1 MFVDDGQGGKVSGAV
16 LVLRRVHQQTVP
28 DTGRAELEPHRE
40 SPQHV
45 SRPRVRHVAAPGEC
59 QPSEVAPELTLVP
72 RPAEVAPT
80 RGPGRGLLAH
90 TVAPAAARVA
100 RRVLAALSG
109 RTRAG
114 VAGGCPG
121 GETRVSGA
129 ARVLGAG
136 VALRHAH
143 TGEGAAQ
150 HVPAPHQQPRHAAT
164 EAGSLAEAG
173 PQLLETSEAAEVELA
188 GQVEALE
195 PAPGVGEHRRL
206 GVHNHRHVTAPPGD
220 GDRVPGAQAG
230 Q

>member
-1 MFVDDGQGGKVSGAV
+1 MFVVDGQGDEVPGTV

-28 DTGRAELEPHRE
+28 HTGRAELQPRRE

-45 SRPRVRHVAAPGEC
+45 SRPRVRHVAAPGEG
-59 QPSEVAPELTLVP
+59 QPGEVAPVLTLGP

-90 TVAPAAARVA
+90 PVTPAAARVA
-100 RRVLAALSG
+100 RRVLATLSG
-109 RTRAG
+109 RTHAG
-114 VAGGCPG
+114 VAGGGPG
-121 GETRVSGA
+121 REARVSGA

-150 HVPAPHQQPRHAAT
+150 RVRAPHQQPAHAAP

-173 PQLLETSEAAEVELA
+173 PQLLEAGEAAEVQLA